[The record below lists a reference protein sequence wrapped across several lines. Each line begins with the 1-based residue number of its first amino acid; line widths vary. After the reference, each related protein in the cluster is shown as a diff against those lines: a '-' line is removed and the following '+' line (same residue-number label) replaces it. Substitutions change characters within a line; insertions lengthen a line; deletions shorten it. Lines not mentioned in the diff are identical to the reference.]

1 MGRGASSEVHL
12 ATDLQTGQPVALKR
26 MAGTDVP
33 LTLQQGGQRETL
45 AASRLQHA
53 GIAAVLDADPSGR
66 GAWLVT
72 AYAAGVPLARYVQ
85 AQRLLPESL
94 VLRLGARMADA
105 LAHAHAQR
113 VVHRDLKPSNVLV
126 DITRATATIIDFG
139 VARID
144 DGQQTR
150 TGMTMGTPA
159 YMAPEQLVGM
169 PASPASDT
177 YALGVLLF
185 EMFTAQRPHGGA
197 SLGELLRQ
205 VAEAPPLSLATLRP
219 DLPADVAAA
228 VQQLLAR
235 DPAKRPADLA
245 ALARHLDALA
255 AALPQRSM
263 KAAGATGRHWP

>member
-1 MGRGASSEVHL
+1 
-12 ATDLQTGQPVALKR
+12 
-26 MAGTDVP
+26 
-33 LTLQQGGQRETL
+33 
-45 AASRLQHA
+45 
-53 GIAAVLDADPSGR
+53 
-66 GAWLVT
+66 
-72 AYAAGVPLARYVQ
+72 
-85 AQRLLPESL
+85 
-94 VLRLGARMADA
+94 MADA